1 MKKIIYNRIC
11 FLLFSCM
18 AGVLVLS
25 SCEKDDDITSPPVIT
40 EIRNYAA
47 SPSDSLVDTL
57 RAGQWV
63 VVLGKNLGEISQV
76 TFGSRPANINPTL
89 TTNQS
94 IVVQVPSIPFDSVA
108 RDKVNIVTVAGGGGS
123 ASFTI
128 NITGPPIIAR
138 VRNYA
143 SAPKDTVLNM
153 VMPGQK
159 INIVGYN
166 LKKAVKIA
174 FQGVD
179 ANLGGAVYTDS
190 SIVVQVPGDFSGADP
205 MLANRITYTT
215 AADTITYFIRIFDPA
230 ILEYYKD
237 PIFTLLTGGI
247 GKAKTWVLDIDAK
260 GTSTKFKGPLY
271 FSGVDYGWD
280 NQCTKTGGSCWLY
293 DPAYESWMGAPQD
306 YGTMTFGIT
315 AGAAEPVIQVIQKGT
330 TKNGAFLGSYFFDI
344 KTKTMSFIGVVPLNL
359 GRDLVLSKA
368 YVISLKEDRMQL
380 GFKDPNK
387 AEFTIHNY
395 VLKK

>member
-63 VVLGKNLGEISQV
+63 VVLGQNLGEVSQV
-76 TFGSRPANINPTL
+76 YFGSIPATINNTL
-89 TTNQS
+89 FTDKS
-94 IVVQVPSIPFDSVA
+94 IVVQVPYIPFDSVA
-108 RDKVNIVTVAGGGGS
+108 RDKVNTVTVVGGGGS

-143 SAPKDTVLNM
+143 AAPKDTVLNM

-190 SIVVQVPGDFSGADP
+190 SIVVQVPGNFSGADP
-205 MLANRITYTT
+205 LLANRITYAT
-215 AADTITYFIRIFDPA
+215 AADTVTYFIRIFDPA

-247 GKAKTWVLDIDAK
+247 GKEKTWVLDLDAK
-260 GTSTKFKGPLY
+260 GVSAKFKGPLY

-280 NQCTKTGGSCWLY
+280 NQCTKTGGDCWLY

-306 YGTMTFGIT
+306 YGTMTLGLT
-315 AGAAEPVIQVIQKGT
+315 SGSAEPVVKVSQKGT

-344 KTKTMSFIGVVPLNL
+344 KTKTISFIGVVPLNL
-359 GRDLVLSKA
+359 GRDQVWSRA

-380 GFKDPNK
+380 GFRDPVK
-387 AEFTIHNY
+387 SEFSIYNY
-395 VLKK
+395 IRK